1 MTQPFY
7 FPDGRLAHNAED
19 LLELCQQDPD
29 AGTNFLVKQ
38 DLEQWLAYIGS
49 YELAE
54 CAAEARQTE
63 LEDRQKLE
71 EFINRSHSLTRL
83 QAVPAAVTQ
92 TPIAQNLTAPESA
105 GEQPEETVDTSTADR
120 ATEASVDESKQLAAV
135 ESMLSENQQESL
147 ESPMSTPEQTTKP
160 AVEESKQLA
169 QVESKLQ
176 NKSEAVSTA
185 TPDKTTSESETE
197 EKLSFFQVVAKF
209 IVKIL
214 YRNKA

>member
-29 AGTNFLVKQ
+29 AGTNFLVRQ

-54 CAAEARQTE
+54 CAANARQTE

-71 EFINRSHSLTRL
+71 EFINRSHSLTRS

-105 GEQPEETVDTSTADR
+105 EEQPEERVDTSTAER
-120 ATEASVDESKQLAAV
+120 ATAPAIEESKQLAQV
-135 ESMLSENQQESL
+135 ESILSENQEESL
-147 ESPMSTPEQTTKP
+147 EPPTSTPKQTTEP

-176 NKSEAVSTA
+176 NKSEASTA
-185 TPDKTTSESETE
+185 PASATTTSEAEPK
-197 EKLSFFQVVAKF
+197 EKLSFFQVIAKF